1 MLTILLACS
10 ALTTPAAQSGS
21 KTVALQKLEV
31 FDNGAAF
38 EAELSKL
45 APVIVACENSTG
57 AVRFGPSDDPR
68 ISMSWSDE
76 DGGRLVVGVDDSFV
90 DCHVWTFR

>member
-10 ALTTPAAQSGS
+10 ALTTPAAQSGN
-21 KTVALQKLEV
+21 KTVALQELEV
-31 FDNGAAF
+31 IDNGAAF

-68 ISMSWSDE
+68 ISVAWSEE
-76 DGGRLVVGVDDSFV
+76 DGGRLVVGVEDSFI